1 MLLPLI
7 ITSKHFSGKFH
18 NQSSPLKCCF
28 GSADFA
34 GKKPRQKNYAKC
46 SESQSESYSR
56 HQKKRRKK
64 ETHHLLV
71 LRSVLTP
78 KGDPCLSQLEINS
91 DTSYTKTVPP
101 TPSELALIYCTIC
114 EISMWHKTLLWLE
127 NTDKEIIFVYFF
139 LLSISNP

>member
-1 MLLPLI
+1 MQNAKSHRVSHTQGI
-7 ITSKHFSGKFH
+7 
-18 NQSSPLKCCF
+18 
-28 GSADFA
+28 
-34 GKKPRQKNYAKC
+34 KKK
-46 SESQSESYSR
+46 E
-56 HQKKRRKK
+56 RRKK

-114 EISMWHKTLLWLE
+114 EISMWHKTLL
-127 NTDKEIIFVYFF
+127 
-139 LLSISNP
+139 